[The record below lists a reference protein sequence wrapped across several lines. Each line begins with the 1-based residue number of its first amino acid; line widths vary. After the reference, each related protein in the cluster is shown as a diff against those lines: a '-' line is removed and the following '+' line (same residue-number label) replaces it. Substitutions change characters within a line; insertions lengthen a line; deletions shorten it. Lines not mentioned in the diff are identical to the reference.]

1 MALIYQTSNFIIKS
15 AEHPNVYIDRKEGG
29 HIQVVPKAS
38 VADRTK
44 LSAKL
49 AIEYMKLS
57 MVAGEA
63 MKTTMVKR
71 GVNIGLINY
80 QDMGNWQVFQP
91 QGTTMHLHI
100 FGRAIDAIVQKY
112 GDAVYLPHLESG
124 YYQNFQ
130 SLDADDVVM
139 LSKEIDRLM
148 RTQKYSF

>member
-1 MALIYQTSNFIIKS
+1 
-15 AEHPNVYIDRKEGG
+15 
-29 HIQVVPKAS
+29 
-38 VADRTK
+38 
-44 LSAKL
+44 
-49 AIEYMKLS
+49 
-57 MVAGEA
+57 

-80 QDMGNWQVFQP
+80 QDMGKWQVFQP
-91 QGTTMHLHI
+91 QETTMHLHI

-124 YYQNFQ
+124 YYQKFQ

-139 LSKEIDRLM
+139 LSKEIYRLM